1 MVKKT
6 KKLDQLDMADCFGWK
21 QSHGGK
27 RDGAGRPKGKTQTQV
42 MRVPVELV
50 DEVKELINK
59 HKQEVRRD

>member
-6 KKLDQLDMADCFGWK
+6 KKLDQLDMTDCFGWK

-27 RDGAGRPKGKTQTQV
+27 RDGAGRPKSKTQTQ

-59 HKQEVRRD
+59 HKQEVRHD